1 MSKQA
6 QVATTKGATTKAA
19 TTKGAKDV
27 LVAPAA
33 AKAKTAS
40 KPAAVKPAPAETP
53 KATSPFAG
61 EQHGIKPPVRAGKC
75 MDVWLKCAELA
86 ASADAEGKLPTV
98 AEVQAALPEGTN
110 ATNTQIEV
118 YRWRKWNGIRGRQG
132 KAVEAA
138 AE

>member
-6 QVATTKGATTKAA
+6 QVATTKGATTKA

-33 AKAKTAS
+33 AKAQTAS

-86 ASADAEGKLPTV
+86 SSAGADGKLPTV
-98 AEVQAALPEGTN
+98 AEVQAAMPEGTN

-118 YRWRKWNGIRGRQG
+118 YRWRKWNGIRGRQA
-132 KAVEAA
+132 KA
-138 AE
+138 AEPEAK